1 MKRVL
6 TLAITIAF
14 VLLATPNAHTR
25 TSANAAL
32 AIGATAPEFEL
43 KDLSGK
49 PHALKSYRGKP
60 TVVVFISARCPISK
74 MYQDRIR
81 AVADDYAK
89 RGIAFLAINANADES
104 LAEVRTHAEQNK
116 LNFTILK
123 DEGNIVADAYA
134 AERTPTVYVVDGGGV
149 LRYQGRIDNS
159 QSERLVKRND
169 LRAALDE
176 LLAGKAVSVAET
188 KAMGCVIKRAQNLGQ
203 SPTAKVK
210 AAITTAD
217 PNVVLLK
224 PTAFADL
231 VKQSA
236 GKVLIVNFWATW
248 CGPCVA
254 EFPEFV
260 KLDQTYRDKGVRF
273 VHISADDSTDLKSKV
288 IPFLKE
294 QKAQSDQFLQD
305 TEDPQEMI
313 DVVFKDW
320 SGALPATFAYDKTGK
335 MVFHQFGIID
345 RAQMIELI
353 EKTLKP

>member
-1 MKRVL
+1 MKRIIALGL
-6 TLAITIAF
+6 TITFA
-14 VLLATPNAHTR
+14 LLITPNAQTR
-25 TSANAAL
+25 TRASAAL
-32 AIGATAPEFEL
+32 AIGAAAPDFEL
-43 KDLSGK
+43 KDLSGT
-49 PHALKSYRGKP
+49 PHALKDYRGKP
-60 TVVVFISARCPISK
+60 TVVAFISARCPISK

-81 AVADDYAK
+81 AAADEYAK
-89 RGIAFLAINANADES
+89 RGVAFLAINSSADEPV
-104 LAEVRTHAEQNK
+104 AEVRSYARQNH
-116 LNFTILK
+116 LDFTILK
-123 DEGNIVADAYA
+123 DDGNVVADAYA
-134 AERTPTVYVVDGGGV
+134 AERTPTVYVVDGEGV

-159 QSERLVKRND
+159 QNVRLVKRSD
-169 LRAALDE
+169 LREALNE
-176 LLAGKAVSVAET
+176 LLTGKAVSQPET
-188 KAMGCVIKRAQNLGQ
+188 KAMGCVIKRVARAAQ
-203 SPTAKVK
+203 SPTAKV
-210 AAITTAD
+210 APATATAD

-224 PTAFADL
+224 PAAFPDL

-260 KLDQTYRDKGVRF
+260 KLNQTYRDKGVRF

-313 DVVFKDW
+313 DVVFKEW
-320 SGALPATFAYDKTGK
+320 SGALPATFVYDRQGK
-335 MVFHQFGIID
+335 MVHHQFGIVD
-345 RAQMIELI
+345 RDQMIELI